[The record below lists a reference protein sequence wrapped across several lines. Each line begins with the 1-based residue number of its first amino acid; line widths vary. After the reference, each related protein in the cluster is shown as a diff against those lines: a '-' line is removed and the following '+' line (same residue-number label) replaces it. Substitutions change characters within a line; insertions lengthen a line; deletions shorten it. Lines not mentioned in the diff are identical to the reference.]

1 MKIVYRQRR
10 PVAFIAIVL
19 AGIVPE
25 SKLRNR
31 MEERRTLIRLFPLL
45 AVRLLWSH
53 HVAVVADAVW
63 WLAVGGA
70 LCSARIAESR
80 LRMMPGSA
88 NSAGPRFLMKGLRR
102 MLTTSRAGKR
112 GIPSPRRHRRRR
124 MWGANQGFRSAMA
137 QGAASRS
144 KGISPQVATVAA
156 VCAVLIIA
164 VAVFAIPRIIE
175 AAGGS
180 SSETAS
186 RQQAD
191 QQAHQQSDGA

>member
-25 SKLRNR
+25 GKLRNR
-31 MEERRTLIRLFPLL
+31 MEERRTLIRPFPLL

-53 HVAVVADAVW
+53 HIAVAADAVRRST
-63 WLAVGGA
+63 VGGA

-102 MLTTSRAGKR
+102 MLTTFRAGNR
-112 GIPSPRRHRRRR
+112 GIPSLRRRRRRR
-124 MWGANQGFRSAMA
+124 MLRAIGGFARRWRKEPPLGAK
-137 QGAASRS
+137 AS
-144 KGISPQVATVAA
+144 
-156 VCAVLIIA
+156 
-164 VAVFAIPRIIE
+164 PRRLRLLRRY
-175 AAGGS
+175 ARFS
-180 SSETAS
+180 LS
-186 RQQAD
+186 R
-191 QQAHQQSDGA
+191 

>member
-124 MWGANQGFRSAMA
+124 MWGPIRGFVRRWRKEPPL
-137 QGAASRS
+137 GVKAS
-144 KGISPQVATVAA
+144 
-156 VCAVLIIA
+156 
-164 VAVFAIPRIIE
+164 PRRLRPLRRY
-175 AAGGS
+175 ARFLS
-180 SSETAS
+180 S
-186 RQQAD
+186 R
-191 QQAHQQSDGA
+191 

>member
-63 WLAVGGA
+63 WLAVGVRYV
-70 LCSARIAESR
+70 LLE
-80 LRMMPGSA
+80 LR
-88 NSAGPRFLMKGLRR
+88 K
-102 MLTTSRAGKR
+102 
-112 GIPSPRRHRRRR
+112 
-124 MWGANQGFRSAMA
+124 
-137 QGAASRS
+137 
-144 KGISPQVATVAA
+144 
-156 VCAVLIIA
+156 
-164 VAVFAIPRIIE
+164 
-175 AAGGS
+175 
-180 SSETAS
+180 
-186 RQQAD
+186 AD
-191 QQAHQQSDGA
+191 

>member
-1 MKIVYRQRR
+1 MRIVYRQRR

-25 SKLRNR
+25 GKLRNR
-31 MEERRTLIRLFPLL
+31 MEERRTLIRPFPLL

-63 WLAVGGA
+63 WLAVGGV

-88 NSAGPRFLMKGLRR
+88 SSVGLRFLMKSLRR
-102 MLTTSRAGKR
+102 MLAMSRAGKR

-124 MWGANQGFRSAMA
+124 MWGAIRGFVRRWRKEPPL
-137 QGAASRS
+137 GVKASLRRLR
-144 KGISPQVATVAA
+144 PLQRYARF
-156 VCAVLIIA
+156 L
-164 VAVFAIPRIIE
+164 
-175 AAGGS
+175 S
-180 SSETAS
+180 S
-186 RQQAD
+186 R
-191 QQAHQQSDGA
+191 

>member
-1 MKIVYRQRR
+1 
-10 PVAFIAIVL
+10 
-19 AGIVPE
+19 
-25 SKLRNR
+25 

-124 MWGANQGFRSAMA
+124 MWGASRGFRPAMA
-137 QGAASRS
+137 QGAAPRG
-144 KGISPQVATVAA
+144 KGISPPGCGRCGGMRGSRYRGSRVRRPSHHRSGLA
-156 VCAVLIIA
+156 VRLA
-164 VAVFAIPRIIE
+164 R
-175 AAGGS
+175 
-180 SSETAS
+180 
-186 RQQAD
+186 RQAD
-191 QQAHQQSDGA
+191 SRPTGRRSSNPTGRRDPPRKTPPPNKCR